1 MGGYTFTGSDFIT
14 PNLYEVHHDP
24 RNFTDPFSFNP
35 ERFIDETSGKFREAI
50 QRTCVVKLLDIIA
63 SPCWTIYPVQP
74 GTFCESSFELKF
86 LRGLTRR

>member
-14 PNLYEVHHDP
+14 PNLFEVHHDP

-50 QRTCVVKLLDIIA
+50 QRTGFV
-63 SPCWTIYPVQP
+63 
-74 GTFCESSFELKF
+74 
-86 LRGLTRR
+86 